1 MVNDVSFIVLLWSN
15 MVSSNMVSFVDVIL
29 SPNQCTPNLYH
40 WCFMGSAIWWLQKP
54 VIMLEGF
61 DKLILWLL
69 SEVLPIFFYRLIMFL
84 LCKDNSAGFLWY
96 CCAVVN
102 TIVLLYST
110 KSKFRVYANWNS
122 AYRISV
128 CNGKNPD
135 KCFSSV
141 THFGKQLVIITATF
155 IITK

>member
-1 MVNDVSFIVLLWSN
+1 MSFSLPINVPLIFTIDALW
-15 MVSSNMVSFVDVIL
+15 
-29 SPNQCTPNLYH
+29 
-40 WCFMGSAIWWLQKP
+40 GSAIWWLQKP

-61 DKLILWLL
+61 DKLILRLL

-110 KSKFRVYANWNS
+110 KSKFRVYEILLI
-122 AYRISV
+122 AYQFAMVKILINVFHRSLILENNLSSSPPRLSSL
-128 CNGKNPD
+128 NR
-135 KCFSSV
+135 KCF
-141 THFGKQLVIITATF
+141 KIICPF
-155 IITK
+155 KM

>member
-1 MVNDVSFIVLLWSN
+1 MSFSLPINVPLIFTIDALW
-15 MVSSNMVSFVDVIL
+15 
-29 SPNQCTPNLYH
+29 
-40 WCFMGSAIWWLQKP
+40 GSAIWWLQKP

-61 DKLILWLL
+61 DKLILRLL
-69 SEVLPIFFYRLIMFL
+69 SEVLLIFFYRLIMFL